1 MIFRLLFPP
10 KCVLCRRVLTRQ
22 ETDLCHRCRVDAPEF
37 TYAKNNFPFVAGWT
51 AVWYYKG
58 NVRGSLLRYKFYDF
72 RSYATVYGKLLA
84 LQVLESDLKY
94 DCLSWIPVSKKRL
107 RKRGYDQVELIAQVA
122 AEALGL
128 PLCSTLHKFRD
139 TPAQSSLR
147 NIAQRRANVL
157 GAYKPMNPENI
168 AGKHILLLDDVITTG
183 ATASEC
189 ARVLLTAGAK
199 SVSCAAV
206 AAASHHKK

>member
-10 KCVLCRRVLTRQ
+10 KCVLCRRLLSRQ
-22 ETDLCHRCRVDAPEF
+22 ETDLCHSCRTDTEEF
-37 TYAKNNFPFVAGWT
+37 TTAKNNLPFVAEWT
-51 AVWYYKG
+51 AVWYYKDA
-58 NVRGSLLRYKFYDF
+58 VRSSLLRYKFYNL
-72 RSYATVYGKLLA
+72 RSYAKVYGKLLA
-84 LQVLESDLKY
+84 LKVLESDLKY

-128 PLCSTLHKFRD
+128 PLHSTLYKFRD

-147 NIAQRRANVL
+147 NAYQRRANVL
-157 GAYKPMNPENI
+157 GAYKPIAPETVS
-168 AGKHILLLDDVITTG
+168 GKHVLLLDDVITTG

-189 ARVLLTAGAK
+189 ARVLLTAGAA

-206 AAASHHKK
+206 AAASQHKK